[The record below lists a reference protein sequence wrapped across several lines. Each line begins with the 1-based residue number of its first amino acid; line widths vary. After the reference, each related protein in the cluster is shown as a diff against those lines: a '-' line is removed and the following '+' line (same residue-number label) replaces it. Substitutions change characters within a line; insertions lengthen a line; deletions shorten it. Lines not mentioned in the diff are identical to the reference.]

1 MKKAT
6 IEKIERYSIINCN
19 KCFTFFNRGPLLLT
33 WSRLEIGPDDIMATA
48 KSKLVSEDDKAAMLH
63 SFFAM

>member
-1 MKKAT
+1 MASHPD
-6 IEKIERYSIINCN
+6 IQGSSALL
-19 KCFTFFNRGPLLLT
+19 FNRGTLLLT

-63 SFFAM
+63 PFFAM